1 MPVKTD
7 SQAWENGEVPAL
19 ERALIIAFLSEHPD
33 QAYNIQEICDATL
46 GTELL
51 SELMAGE
58 VGPEDLGESDGQ
70 ATFKLATL
78 FDTMTKAE
86 LLLQDLER
94 EGLVESRI
102 IDDGSDENVGPPGQ
116 YYTISETGGG
126 SDD

>member
-19 ERALIIAFLSEHPD
+19 ERALIIAFLSEHPQ
-33 QAYNIQEICDATL
+33 QAYNIQEICDAAL

-51 SELMAGE
+51 NELMAGE

-102 IDDGSDENVGPPGQ
+102 IDDGSDANVGPPGQ
-116 YYTISETGGG
+116 YYTIAETGGG
-126 SDD
+126 SGD